1 MSNKIQIALIKQ
13 YARVNRM
20 SLNKAASIWIAQF
33 ATKTRNI
40 SYYEFNGLQIDR
52 EMLDILIHEVN

>member
-13 YARVNRM
+13 YAKIKGMDIRQ
-20 SLNKAASIWIAQF
+20 AAPIWIAQF

-52 EMLDILIHEVN
+52 ELLDILIHEVN